1 MTNRFLRALAVCVP
15 FVIGGGGI
23 AVAAVVHGTLKDT
36 SGQVLPG
43 VTIEITAA
51 GQRAVVTTTDSHGQ
65 YSATVSDGAHQ
76 ITFKLINFAAARRMI
91 DARDNAPAVVDVT
104 LPLETSASIVVT
116 GKKTFRNLADLD
128 TPVNGMI
135 GVADAASAGVI
146 TAQQI
151 EARPEQ
157 RPGDVLET
165 IPGVVISQHSGEG
178 KANQY
183 YLRGFNLDHGTDFAT
198 TVAGV
203 PVNMPTHAHGQGY
216 SDINFLIPELIS
228 GVQYKKGPYYA
239 DEGDFSSAGAANINY
254 VNYLEKPIAELTM
267 GTFGYE
273 RVLAAGSKP
282 WAGGLLLGGLEI
294 SRNNG
299 PWTHPDDYHKFNGLA
314 RFTSGNDSEA
324 YSITAAAYD
333 GRWNAT
339 DQVPER
345 AIAEGLISRF
355 GAIDPSDGGDS
366 HRYSI
371 AGDWQRR
378 GDNSL
383 TKANVYGI
391 GYGLD
396 LFSNFTYFLDDPVN
410 GDQFHQADR
419 RVVAGGRVTHQWF
432 ATFFGRTFENL
443 AGIDLRHDQIGL
455 IGLYHTHD
463 RELIDTIRADRVL
476 QTSAGIFAQSTV
488 QWSEKVRAVIGLRGD
503 DYHFGVHAGDPA
515 NAGTANASLL
525 SPKLSVIFGPWA
537 STEMYLSA
545 GNGFHSNDG
554 RGSTLTRDPK
564 TGDPAQP
571 VDPLVRTT
579 GAEVG
584 LRTNVI
590 PRLQSTVALWGLKI
604 NSELIFSGDAGSTD
618 ASRPS
623 HRTGFEWSNYY
634 RLSDHLIFDADLA
647 YSKARFT
654 DHDSVGDRIPGAV
667 EGVVSSGISA
677 YDLGRFNGSIRYHY
691 LGPRPLIENNTIRS
705 QASNI
710 VTASLGY
717 AITPRYRLVIEGLNL
732 LNATVSDI
740 DYYYASRLPGE
751 PAAGVND
758 THLHPV
764 EPRAFRVRFETTF

>member
-1 MTNRFLRALAVCVP
+1 MTNRFIRAVVVCLP
-15 FVIGGGGI
+15 FVLGSGGI
-23 AVAAVVHGTLKDT
+23 ASAAVIQGTVKDT

-43 VTIEITAA
+43 VTIEITGARE
-51 GQRAVVTTTDSHGQ
+51 RAIMAVTDSKGQ
-65 YSATVSDGAHQ
+65 YRATVSEGAHQ
-76 ITFKLINFAAARRMI
+76 INFKLINFAGVRRTV
-91 DARDNAPAVVDVT
+91 DARDSAPTAVDVT

-128 TPVNGMI
+128 TPINGMI
-135 GVADAASAGVI
+135 GIADAASVGVI
-146 TAQQI
+146 TAKQI
-151 EARPEQ
+151 EARTEQ

-198 TVAGV
+198 TVAGA

-216 SDINFLIPELIS
+216 SDNNFLIPELIS

-254 VNYLEKPIAELTM
+254 ANYLEKPIVSLT
-267 GTFGYE
+267 GGSFGYQ
-273 RVLAAGSKP
+273 RALAAGSTP

-299 PWTHPDDYHKFNGLA
+299 PWKHPDDYRKFNGLA
-314 RFTSGNDSEA
+314 RFTSGNDKDA
-324 YSITAAAYD
+324 YSVTVAAYH
-333 GRWNAT
+333 GRWNST
-339 DQVPER
+339 DQVPDR
-345 AIAEGLISRF
+345 AIQEGLISRF

-366 HRYSI
+366 HRYSMV
-371 AGDWQRR
+371 GEWQRR
-378 GDNSL
+378 GDYSL
-383 TKANVYGI
+383 TKGSLYGI
-391 GYGLD
+391 GYGLN

-432 ATFFGRTFENL
+432 ETFFGRSFENL
-443 AGIDLRHDQIGL
+443 VGVDVRHDHIGL
-455 IGLYHTHD
+455 IGLYHTRE
-463 RELIDTIRADRVL
+463 RELVDTIRADKVL
-476 QTSAGIFAQSTV
+476 QTSAGVFAQSTV
-488 QWSEKVRAVIGLRGD
+488 QWQEKVRTVIGLRAD

-515 NAGTANASLL
+515 NGGSANASLL
-525 SPKLSVIFGPWA
+525 SPKFSVIIGPWA
-537 STEMYLSA
+537 DTEMYASA
-545 GNGFHSNDG
+545 GSGFHSNDG

-564 TGDPAQP
+564 TGDPAHP
-571 VDPLVRTT
+571 VDPLVRTK

-584 LRTNVI
+584 LRTNII
-590 PRLQSTVALWGLKI
+590 PRLQSTIALWGLDI
-604 NSELIFSGDAGSTD
+604 NSELVFSGDAGSTD

-623 HRTGFEWSNYY
+623 RRTGFEWSNYY
-634 RLSDHLIFDADLA
+634 RLSDHLIFDTDLA

-654 DHDSVGDRIPGAV
+654 DHDMVGARIPGAV

-677 YDLGRFNGSIRYHY
+677 YDLGRFNGSIRYRY
-691 LGPRPLIENNTIRS
+691 LGPRPLIEDNSIRS
-705 QASNI
+705 RASNL

-717 AITPRYRLVIEGLNL
+717 AITPRYRVVVEGLNL

-740 DYYYASRLPGE
+740 DYYYASRLRGE
-751 PAAGVND
+751 PADGVND

-764 EPRAFRVRFETTF
+764 EPRAIRLRFEATF